1 MVAQNWEN
9 QVLVNKA
16 LFSPSKL
23 LLLPPY
29 FSINISHLTTH
40 SSLMGDIHIS
50 DDWKSEQE
58 EWLEALEEVIES
70 QGSTRSEA
78 LFQAL
83 RHLLAR
89 KGVANSGPAL
99 NTPYLNSIATDDQPA
114 YPGDPALEQRIENII
129 RWNAQA
135 MVLQAQD
142 KDLALGGHIAT
153 YAACATMWE
162 VLFNHFLR
170 KRSADYGG
178 DLLMIQGHA
187 SPGIYARAVWEGR
200 LPLQAI
206 ADFRQETLGGVSSYP
221 HPRRMPAFWQAP
233 TVSMGLGPMTAI
245 YQARFVKYLENRG
258 LKPQQGG
265 KVWHFIG
272 DGEIDEPEIYG
283 TIGLASRENLDNLIF
298 VVHCNLQRL
307 DGPVRGNGK
316 IVQEVERHFLGA
328 SWEVIKVVWSSD
340 WDELFAK
347 DEADGVLLARL
358 EGLVDGNFQELAS
371 ANDGALTRKMLIGSD
386 ALSDRITALLA
397 DYSDDQLKKLR
408 RGGHDAVKVFAAYQ
422 RAVAANKPVAIIVKT
437 VKGYGMGKAAEGKNK
452 AHQTK
457 DLSDDSRVETK
468 NRYGIPLSDD
478 EAREAKFWFPG
489 PDAPETKYLH
499 ERRKALGGYLPE
511 RSDVY
516 EKFDLPEIS
525 IFEKQFGGSAANAGK
540 TISTTGAMIDIL
552 GQLIKNQAIGKYIVP
567 MVPDEAQTFGMEPLF
582 NSAQIWNQKGQLY
595 TPLEIGISV
604 IKYKESKT
612 GQVLQE
618 GINEDGATASFT
630 AAGTAYALHGLP
642 MVPFYIYYSM
652 FGFQRVGDMV
662 WAAAD
667 MMAKGFLLGAT
678 AGRTT
683 LNGEG
688 LQHQDGHSLLLAQTM
703 PSVISYDPAFA
714 YELAVIV
721 HDGLRRMYVEN
732 EAKLYYITLYNENLN
747 MPEAPKGVEAG
758 IKRGL
763 YRFQKSKT
771 KGGAKAHLFGSG
783 VIMKQVL
790 EAAEI
795 LEKEG
800 VSTDVWSATS
810 WTELYRDAVS
820 CERWNM
826 LHPGEPEKVPY
837 IQQAL
842 KGEEGVFVSANDWIK
857 LTAGQ
862 LAPWMPAAFTALGTD
877 GFGLS
882 ESRENLRDYFEISPK
897 YIAFAAVR
905 LLHKQDKISD
915 KAVKAFMEKYGVAS
929 EKVDPMS
936 V

>member
-1 MVAQNWEN
+1 
-9 QVLVNKA
+9 
-16 LFSPSKL
+16 
-23 LLLPPY
+23 
-29 FSINISHLTTH
+29 
-40 SSLMGDIHIS
+40 MGDIQL

-58 EWLEALEEVIES
+58 EWLEAIEEVLES
-70 QGSTRSEA
+70 QGKGRTEE
-78 LFQAL
+78 LFQRL
-83 RHLLAR
+83 RYLIAR
-89 KGVANSGPAL
+89 KGVGNGGPAL
-99 NTPYLNSIATDDQPA
+99 NTPYLNTIAPEDQPA
-114 YPGDPALEQRIENII
+114 YPGDLALEQRIENII

-153 YAACATMWE
+153 YAASATMTE
-162 VLFNHFLR
+162 VLFHHFLR

-178 DLLMIQGHA
+178 DLFMFQGHA

-200 LPLQAI
+200 LSQQAI
-206 ADFRQETLGGVSSYP
+206 ADFRQETLGGVPSYP
-221 HPRRMPAFWQAP
+221 HPRRMPKFWQAP
-233 TVSMGLGPMTAI
+233 TVSMGLGPMTAL
-245 YQARFVKYLENRG
+245 YQARFYKYLENRG
-258 LKPQQGG
+258 LKPANGG

-283 TIGLASRENLDNLIF
+283 TIGLASRENLDNVVF

-316 IVQEVERHFLGA
+316 IIQEVERHFFGA
-328 SWEVIKVVWSSD
+328 GWEVIKVIWSSD
-340 WDELFAK
+340 WDELWAK
-347 DEADGVLLARL
+347 DEEGVLLTRL
-358 EGLVDGNFQELAS
+358 ERLVDGQFQEMAS
-371 ANDGALTRKMLIGSD
+371 ANDGAVTRKLLIGSD
-386 ALSDRITALLA
+386 ELSEQITALL
-397 DYSDDQLKKLR
+397 SDISDEQLAKMR
-408 RGGHDAVKVFAAYQ
+408 RGGHDTEKIFAAYT
-422 RAVAANKPVAIIVKT
+422 RAVKSSKPVAVIVKT

-468 NRYGIPLSDD
+468 NRYGIPISDE
-478 EAREAKFWFPG
+478 EAKAAKFWFPA
-489 PDAPETKYLH
+489 PDAPETKYLL
-499 ERRKALGGYLPE
+499 ERRKALGGFLPE

-516 EKFDLPEIS
+516 EKFNLPGIE
-525 IFEKQFGGSAANAGK
+525 IFEKQLKGSEAGK
-540 TISTTGAMIDIL
+540 TVSTTGAMVDIMT
-552 GQLIKNQAIGKYIVP
+552 QLVRNQEIGKYIVP
-567 MVPDEAQTFGMEPLF
+567 IVPDEAQTFGMEPMF
-582 NSAQIWNQKGQLY
+582 NSVQIWNQKGQLY

-667 MMAKGFLLGAT
+667 MMAKGFLLGGT

-688 LQHQDGHSLLLAQTM
+688 LQHEDGHSIIIAQTI
-703 PSVISYDPAFA
+703 PSVITYDPAFA

-721 HDGLRRMYVEN
+721 HEGLRRMYVEN
-732 EAKLYYITLYNENLN
+732 EHKIFYITLYNENLL
-747 MPEAPKGVEAG
+747 MPEMPKSVEEG

-763 YRFQKSKT
+763 YRYKKSAQKPAKD
-771 KGGAKAHLFGSG
+771 GAKAHLFGSG
-783 VIMKQVL
+783 VIMEQVL
-790 EAAEI
+790 KAAEI

-820 CERWNM
+820 CDRWNL
-826 LHPGEPEKVPY
+826 LHPGKEEKVPY
-837 IQQAL
+837 VQQVL

-862 LAPWMPAAFTALGTD
+862 LAPWMPKDFIALGTD

-882 ESRENLRDYFEISPK
+882 DSRENLRDYFEISPK

-905 LLHKQDKISD
+905 LLQKQGKVTE
-915 KAVKAFMEKYGVAS
+915 KAVLEFMKKHGVES
-929 EKVDPMS
+929 EKVEPMS

>member
-1 MVAQNWEN
+1 
-9 QVLVNKA
+9 
-16 LFSPSKL
+16 
-23 LLLPPY
+23 
-29 FSINISHLTTH
+29 
-40 SSLMGDIHIS
+40 MGDIHLV
-50 DDWKSEQE
+50 DDWKQEQQ

-70 QGSTRSEA
+70 QGKARSEE

-83 RHLLAR
+83 RRMLAR
-89 KGVANSGPAL
+89 YGAATGGSAL
-99 NTPYLNSIATDDQPA
+99 NTPYMNTIAPEDEPA
-114 YPGDPALEQRIENII
+114 YPGNLELEQRIENII

-142 KDLALGGHIAT
+142 KNLALGGHIAT
-153 YAACATMWE
+153 YAACATMLE

-170 KRSADYGG
+170 KRSSDYGG
-178 DLLMIQGHA
+178 DLLMFQGHA
-187 SPGIYARAVWEGR
+187 SPGIYARAVFEGR
-200 LPLQAI
+200 LPEQAI

-221 HPRRMPAFWQAP
+221 HPRRMPHFWQAP
-233 TVSMGLGPMTAI
+233 TVSMGLGPMTAV
-245 YQARFVKYLENRG
+245 YQARFAKYLENRG
-258 LKPQQGG
+258 LKPENGG

-283 TIGLASRENLDNLIF
+283 TIGMATRENLDNLVF

-316 IVQEVERHFLGA
+316 IVQEVERHFFGA
-328 SWEVIKVVWSSD
+328 GWEVIKVVWAGE
-340 WDELFAK
+340 WDELLAK
-347 DEADGVLLARL
+347 DEEGLLLARF
-358 EGLVDGNFQELAS
+358 EALVDGDFQEISNL
-371 ANDGALTRKMLIGSD
+371 DGAGIRKKLAGDD
-386 ALSDRITALLA
+386 ARLAALLEP
-397 DYSDDQLKKLR
+397 YSDEDLKKMR
-408 RGGHDAVKVFAAYQ
+408 RGGHDAKKVYAAYE
-422 RAVAANKPVAIIVKT
+422 RAVRAGKPVAIIVKT

-457 DLSDDSRVETK
+457 DLSEDFRVEIK
-468 NRYGIPLSDD
+468 NRYNIPLSDE
-478 EAREAKFWFPG
+478 EARAAKFWWPTH
-489 PDAPETKYLH
+489 DSPEKKYLL
-499 ERRKALGGYLPE
+499 ERREKLGGFLPE
-511 RSDVY
+511 RSDQY
-516 EKFDLPEIS
+516 TAFKTPDISLFD
-525 IFEKQFGGSAANAGK
+525 KQFKGSEAGK
-540 TISTTGAMIDIL
+540 TVSTTGAMMDIL
-552 GQLIKNQAIGKYIVP
+552 GQLIKHPEVGKYIVP
-567 MVPDEAQTFGMEPLF
+567 IVPDEAQTFGMEPLF

-630 AAGTAYALHGLP
+630 AAGTAYALHGVP
-642 MVPFYIYYSM
+642 TVPFYIYYSM
-652 FGFQRVGDMV
+652 FGFQRVGDMI

-667 MMAKGFLLGAT
+667 MMCKGFLLGAT

-688 LQHQDGHSLLLAQTM
+688 LQHQDGHSLMIAQTV
-703 PSVISYDPAFA
+703 PAVISYDPAFA

-721 HDGLRRMYVEN
+721 HDGLRRMYDNN
-732 EAKLYYITLYNENLN
+732 ESKIYYLTLYNENLL
-747 MPEAPKGVEAG
+747 MPEMPAGDISEG

-763 YRFQKSKT
+763 YRFKKSTT

-790 EAAEI
+790 DAAEM

-810 WTELYRDAVS
+810 WTELYRDAVA
-820 CERWNM
+820 CDRWNM
-826 LHPGEPEKVPY
+826 LHPGETERVPFV
-837 IQQAL
+837 QQQL

-857 LTAGQ
+857 VTAGQ
-862 LAPWMPAAFTALGTD
+862 LAPWMPDAFTALGTD

-897 YIAFAAVR
+897 YIALAAVR
-905 LLHKQDKISD
+905 LLHKQGKISD
-915 KAVKAFMEKYGVAS
+915 KAVKEFMKKYQIVHDKA
-929 EKVDPMS
+929 DPMS

>member
-1 MVAQNWEN
+1 
-9 QVLVNKA
+9 
-16 LFSPSKL
+16 
-23 LLLPPY
+23 
-29 FSINISHLTTH
+29 
-40 SSLMGDIHIS
+40 MGDIQL
-50 DDWKSEQE
+50 DDWKLEQE
-58 EWLEALEEVIES
+58 EWLEAIEEVLEN
-70 QGSTRSEA
+70 QGKGRTEE
-78 LFQAL
+78 LFQRL
-83 RHLLAR
+83 RHLIAR
-89 KGVANSGPAL
+89 RGVANGGPAL
-99 NTPYLNSIATDDQPA
+99 NTPYLNTIAPDDQPA
-114 YPGDPALEQRIENII
+114 YPGDLALEQRIENVI

-153 YAACATMWE
+153 YAASATMTE
-162 VLFNHFLR
+162 VLFHHFLR

-178 DLLMIQGHA
+178 DLFMFQGHA

-206 ADFRQETLGGVSSYP
+206 ADFRQETIGGVSSYP
-221 HPRRMPAFWQAP
+221 HPRRMPQFWQAP
-233 TVSMGLGPMTAI
+233 TVSMGLGPMTAL
-245 YQARFVKYLENRG
+245 YQARFYKYLENRG
-258 LKPQQGG
+258 LKPQNGG

-272 DGEIDEPEIYG
+272 DGEIDEPEVYG
-283 TIGLASRENLDNLIF
+283 TIGLASREHLDNVIF

-316 IVQEVERHFLGA
+316 VIQEVERHFFGA
-328 SWEVIKVVWSSD
+328 GWEVIKVIWSSD
-340 WDELFAK
+340 WDELLAK
-347 DEADGVLLARL
+347 DEEGILLTRF
-358 EGLVDGNFQELAS
+358 ERLVDGQFQEMAS

-386 ALSDRITALLA
+386 ELSEQISALLSDISDEQLA
-397 DYSDDQLKKLR
+397 KMR
-408 RGGHDAVKVFAAYQ
+408 RGGHDAEKIYAAYD
-422 RAVAANKPVAIIVKT
+422 RAVKSNKPVAIIVKT

-468 NRYGIPLSDD
+468 NRYGIPLSDE
-478 EAREAKFWFPG
+478 EAKAAKFWY
-489 PDAPETKYLH
+489 PDANAPETKYLL
-499 ERRKALGGYLPE
+499 ERRKALGGFLPE
-511 RSDVY
+511 RSETF
-516 EKFDLPEIS
+516 EKFNLPS
-525 IFEKQFGGSAANAGK
+525 LDFFDKQLKGSDSGK
-540 TISTTGAMIDIL
+540 TFSTTGAMVDIML
-552 GQLIKNQAIGKYIVP
+552 QLARNQEVGKYIVP
-567 MVPDEAQTFGMEPLF
+567 IVPDEAQTFGMESLF
-582 NSAQIWNQKGQLY
+582 NSLQIWNQKGQLY

-630 AAGTAYALHGLP
+630 AAGTAYSLHGLP

-688 LQHQDGHSLLLAQTM
+688 LQHEDGHSVLIAQTV
-703 PSVISYDPAFA
+703 PSVIPYDPAFA
-714 YELAVIV
+714 YELAVII
-721 HDGLRRMYVEN
+721 HDGLRRMFVEN
-732 EAKLYYITLYNENLN
+732 EHKIYYITLYNENLL
-747 MPEAPKGVEAG
+747 MPPMPKGVEEG

-763 YRFQKSKT
+763 YRYKKSDK
-771 KGGAKAHLFGSG
+771 KPAKDGAKAHLLGSG
-783 VIMKQVL
+783 VIMEQVL
-790 EAAEI
+790 KAAEI
-795 LEKEG
+795 LESEG

-820 CERWNM
+820 CDRWNM
-826 LHPGEPEKVPY
+826 LHPGKEEKVPY

-842 KGEEGVFVSANDWIK
+842 KGEHGVFVSANDWIK

-862 LAPWMPAAFTALGTD
+862 LAPWMPQDFTALGTD

-882 ESRENLRDYFEISPK
+882 DSRENLRDYFEISPK

-905 LLHKQDKISD
+905 LLQKQGKVTE
-915 KAVKAFMEKYGVAS
+915 KAVLEFMKKYGVES
-929 EKVDPMS
+929 EKVEPMS

>member
-1 MVAQNWEN
+1 
-9 QVLVNKA
+9 
-16 LFSPSKL
+16 
-23 LLLPPY
+23 
-29 FSINISHLTTH
+29 
-40 SSLMGDIHIS
+40 MGDIQL
-50 DDWKSEQE
+50 DDWKLEQQ
-58 EWLEALEEVIES
+58 EWLEALEEVLES
-70 QGSTRSEA
+70 QGNGRSEE

-89 KGVANSGPAL
+89 KGVANGGPAL
-99 NTPYLNSIATDDQPA
+99 NTPYLNTIAPEDQPA
-114 YPGDPALEQRIENII
+114 YPGDLALEQRIEQII

-142 KDLALGGHIAT
+142 KDMALGGHIAT
-153 YAACATMWE
+153 YAASATMTE
-162 VLFNHFLR
+162 VLFHHFLR

-178 DLLMIQGHA
+178 DLLMLQGHS

-200 LPLQAI
+200 LSEQAV

-221 HPRRMPAFWQAP
+221 HPRRMPKFWQAP
-233 TVSMGLGPMTAI
+233 TVSMGLGPMTAL
-245 YQARFVKYLENRG
+245 YQARFMKYLENRG
-258 LKPQQGG
+258 LKPLNGG

-283 TIGLASRENLDNLIF
+283 TIGLASRENLDNVVF

-316 IVQEVERHFLGA
+316 IIQEVERHFFGA
-328 SWEVIKVVWSSD
+328 GWEVIKVIWSGD
-340 WDELFAK
+340 WDALLAA
-347 DEADGVLLARL
+347 DEDGVLLARL
-358 EGLVDGNFQELAS
+358 EGLVDGNFQEMAS
-371 ANDGALTRKMLIGSD
+371 ANDGALTRKMLVGND
-386 ALSDRITALLA
+386 ALSERITALLA
-397 DYSDDQLKKLR
+397 GISDEQLAKMR
-408 RGGHDAVKVFAAYQ
+408 RGGHDAEKVYAAYD
-422 RAVAANKPVAIIVKT
+422 RAVKSGKPVAVIIKT

-468 NRYGIPLSDD
+468 NRYGIPISDE
-478 EAREAKFWFPG
+478 EAKAAKFWYPG

-499 ERRKALGGYLPE
+499 ERRKSLGGYLPE

-516 EKFDLPEIS
+516 EKFNLPDIS
-525 IFEKQFGGSAANAGK
+525 LFDKQFKGSAASAGK
-540 TISTTGAMIDIL
+540 EFSTTAAMVDIMT
-552 GQLIKNQAIGKYIVP
+552 QLARNEAVGKYIVP
-567 MVPDEAQTFGMEPLF
+567 IVPDEAQTFGMEPMF
-582 NSAQIWNQKGQLY
+582 NSVQIWNQKGQLY
-595 TPLEIGISV
+595 TPLEIGMSV

-667 MMAKGFLLGAT
+667 MMTKGFLLGGT

-688 LQHQDGHSLLLAQTM
+688 LQHQDGHSILIAQTI
-703 PSVISYDPAFA
+703 PAVITYDPAFA

-732 EAKLYYITLYNENLN
+732 GSNLYYLTLYNENYL
-747 MPEAPKGVEAG
+747 MPEMPKGVEEG

-763 YRFQKSKT
+763 YRFKKSEL
-771 KGGAKAHLFGSG
+771 KGKGAKAHLFGSG
-783 VIMKQVL
+783 SIMQQVL
-790 EAAEI
+790 KAAEI
-795 LEKEG
+795 LEAEG
-800 VSTDVWSATS
+800 VSTDIWSATS
-810 WTELYRDAVS
+810 WTELYRDAVAS
-820 CERWNM
+820 DRWNL
-826 LHPGEPEKVPY
+826 LHPGEKEKVPY

-842 KGEEGVFVSANDWIK
+842 KGEDGVFVSANDWIK

-862 LAPWMPAAFTALGTD
+862 LSPWMPKDFIALGTD

-905 LLHKQDKISD
+905 LLQKQGKVSD
-915 KAVKAFMEKYGVAS
+915 QAVKDFMKKYGVVS
-929 EKVDPMS
+929 DKMDPMT

>member
-1 MVAQNWEN
+1 
-9 QVLVNKA
+9 
-16 LFSPSKL
+16 
-23 LLLPPY
+23 
-29 FSINISHLTTH
+29 
-40 SSLMGDIHIS
+40 MGDIQL

-58 EWLEALEEVIES
+58 EWLEAIEEVLES
-70 QGSTRSEA
+70 QGKGRTEE
-78 LFQAL
+78 LFQRL
-83 RHLLAR
+83 RYLIAR
-89 KGVANSGPAL
+89 KGVGNGGPAL
-99 NTPYLNSIATDDQPA
+99 NTPYLNTIAPEDQPA
-114 YPGDPALEQRIENII
+114 YPGDLALEQRIENIL

-153 YAACATMWE
+153 YAASATMTE
-162 VLFNHFLR
+162 VLLHHFLR

-178 DLLMIQGHA
+178 DLFMFQGHA
-187 SPGIYARAVWEGR
+187 SPGLYARAVWEGR
-200 LPLQAI
+200 MTMQQI
-206 ADFRQETLGGVSSYP
+206 ADFRQETIGGVSSYP
-221 HPRRMPAFWQAP
+221 HPRRMPKFWQAP
-233 TVSMGLGPMTAI
+233 TVSMGLGPMTAL
-245 YQARFVKYLENRG
+245 YQARFYKYLESRG
-258 LKPQQGG
+258 LKPQNGG

-283 TIGLASRENLDNLIF
+283 TIGLASRENLDNVVF
-298 VVHCNLQRL
+298 VVNCNLQRL

-316 IVQEVERHFLGA
+316 IIQEVERHFFGA
-328 SWEVIKVVWSSD
+328 GWEVIKVIWSGD
-340 WDELFAK
+340 WDEILAK
-347 DEADGVLLARL
+347 DEEGVLLSRF
-358 EGLVDGNFQELAS
+358 ESLVDGQFQEMAS
-371 ANDGALTRKMLIGSD
+371 ANDGALTRKMFIGND
-386 ALSDRITALLA
+386 GLSDQIAALLA
-397 DYSDDQLKKLR
+397 DISDEQLAKMR
-408 RGGHDAVKVFAAYQ
+408 RGGHDAEKIFAAYD
-422 RAVAANKPVAIIVKT
+422 RAVKSDKPVAIIAHT

-452 AHQTK
+452 AHQVK

-468 NRYGIPLSDD
+468 NRYGIPISDD
-478 EAREAKFWFPG
+478 EARAAKFWFPG
-489 PDAPETKYLH
+489 PDAPETKYLL
-499 ERRKALGGYLPE
+499 ERRKALGGFLPE

-516 EKFDLPEIS
+516 EKFNLPGLD
-525 IFEKQFGGSAANAGK
+525 IFEKQLKGSEAGK
-540 TISTTGAMIDIL
+540 TVSTTGAMVDMMT
-552 GQLIKNQAIGKYIVP
+552 QLVRNQEVGKYIVP
-567 MVPDEAQTFGMEPLF
+567 IVPDEAQTFGMEPMF
-582 NSAQIWNQKGQLY
+582 NSVQIWNQKGQLY

-652 FGFQRVGDMV
+652 FGFQRVGDLV

-667 MMAKGFLLGAT
+667 MMTKGFLLGGT

-688 LQHQDGHSLLLAQTM
+688 LQHQDGHSILIAQTI
-703 PSVISYDPAFA
+703 PAVIPYDPAFA

-732 EAKLYYITLYNENLN
+732 GHNIYYITLYNENLL
-747 MPEAPKGVEAG
+747 MPEMPKGVEEG

-763 YRFQKSKT
+763 YRYQKSAQKPA
-771 KGGAKAHLFGSG
+771 KDGAKAHLFGSG
-783 VIMKQVL
+783 VIIRQVL

-820 CERWNM
+820 CDRWNL
-826 LHPGEPEKVPY
+826 LHPGEKEKVPY
-837 IQQAL
+837 IQQTL
-842 KGEEGVFVSANDWIK
+842 KDEEGVFVSANDWIK

-862 LAPWMPAAFTALGTD
+862 LAPWMPKDFIALGTD

-897 YIAFAAVR
+897 YIAFSAVR
-905 LLHKQDKISD
+905 LLQKQGKVTE
-915 KAVKAFMEKYGVAS
+915 KAVLEFMKKYGVES
-929 EKVDPMS
+929 EKLEPMS

>member
-1 MVAQNWEN
+1 
-9 QVLVNKA
+9 
-16 LFSPSKL
+16 
-23 LLLPPY
+23 
-29 FSINISHLTTH
+29 
-40 SSLMGDIHIS
+40 MGDIHII
-50 DDWKSEQE
+50 DDWKNEQA
-58 EWLEALEEVIES
+58 EWLEALEEVLES
-70 QGSTRSEA
+70 QGKGRSEE

-99 NTPYLNSIATDDQPA
+99 NTPYLNSIAPDDQPA
-114 YPGDPALEQRIENII
+114 YPGDLALEQRIEEII

-221 HPRRMPAFWQAP
+221 HPRRMPKFWQAP
-233 TVSMGLGPMTAI
+233 TVSMGLGPMTAV
-245 YQARFVKYLENRG
+245 YQARFVKYLETRG
-258 LKPQQGG
+258 LKPQNGG
-265 KVWHFIG
+265 RVWHFIG

-283 TIGLASRENLDNLIF
+283 TIGLASREELNNLVF

-328 SWEVIKVVWSSD
+328 SWEVIKVVWGSE
-340 WDELFAK
+340 WDALFEK
-347 DEADGVLLARL
+347 DEEGVLLARL
-358 EGLVDGNFQELAS
+358 EGMVDGHFQEIAS
-371 ANDGALTRKMLIGSD
+371 TNDGALTRKMLIGND
-386 ALSDRITALLA
+386 ALSASITALLA
-397 DYSDDQLKKLR
+397 DYTDDQLKKMR
-408 RGGHDAVKVFAAYQ
+408 RGGHDALKVYAAYE
-422 RAVAANKPVAIIVKT
+422 RALRSNKPVAIIVKT

-457 DLSDDSRVETK
+457 DLSVDSRVETK
-468 NRYGIPLSDD
+468 NRYNIPLSDD
-478 EAREAKFWFPG
+478 EAKAAQFWFPG
-489 PDAPETKYLH
+489 PDAPETQYLLA
-499 ERRKALGGYLPE
+499 RRAALGGFLPE
-511 RSDVY
+511 RSEVY
-516 EKFDLPEIS
+516 EKFELPDLT
-525 IFEKQFGGSAANAGK
+525 IFQDQLTGSKNSGK
-540 TISTTGAMIDIL
+540 AFSVTSAMIGIM
-552 GQLIKNQAIGKYIVP
+552 GQLIKDKAVGKYIVP
-567 MVPDEAQTFGMEPLF
+567 IVPDEAQTFGMEPLF
-582 NSAQIWNQKGQLY
+582 NTAQIWNQKGQLY
-595 TPLEIGISV
+595 TPLDIGNPL
-604 IKYKESKT
+604 IKYKESRT

-630 AAGTAYALHGLP
+630 AAGTAYALHGIP
-642 MVPFYIYYSM
+642 TVPFYIYYSM

-667 MMAKGFLLGAT
+667 MMCKGFLLGAT

-703 PSVISYDPAFA
+703 PSVVSYDPAFA

-732 EAKLYYITLYNENLN
+732 ESKLYYITLYNENIL
-747 MPEAPKGVEAG
+747 MPEMPEGISEG
-758 IKRGL
+758 IKRGI
-763 YRFQKSKT
+763 YRFSKSANKRP
-771 KGGAKAHLFGSG
+771 AKAHLIGSG

-790 EAAEI
+790 DAAEL
-795 LEKEG
+795 LENEG
-800 VSTDVWSATS
+800 ISTDVWSATS
-810 WTELYRDAVS
+810 WTELYRDAIA
-820 CERWNM
+820 CDRWNM
-826 LHPGEPEKVPY
+826 LHPGEKEKVPY

-862 LAPWMPAAFTALGTD
+862 LSPWMPQEFVALGTD

-905 LLHKQDKISD
+905 LLQKQGKIAD
-915 KAVKAFMEKYGVAS
+915 KAVKEFMKKYAVVS
-929 EKVDPMS
+929 DKLDPMS

>member
-1 MVAQNWEN
+1 
-9 QVLVNKA
+9 
-16 LFSPSKL
+16 
-23 LLLPPY
+23 
-29 FSINISHLTTH
+29 
-40 SSLMGDIHIS
+40 MGDIQL

-58 EWLEALEEVIES
+58 EWLEAIEEVLES
-70 QGSTRSEA
+70 QGKGRTEE
-78 LFQAL
+78 LFQRL
-83 RHLLAR
+83 RYLIAR
-89 KGVANSGPAL
+89 KGVGNGGPAL
-99 NTPYLNSIATDDQPA
+99 NTPYLNTIAPEDQPS
-114 YPGDPALEQRIENII
+114 YPGDLALEQRIENII

-153 YAACATMWE
+153 YAASATMTE
-162 VLFNHFLR
+162 VLFHHFLR

-178 DLLMIQGHA
+178 DLFMFQGHA

-200 LPLQAI
+200 LPELAI
-206 ADFRQETLGGVSSYP
+206 SDFRQETLGGVSSYP
-221 HPRRMPAFWQAP
+221 HPRRMPKFWQAP
-233 TVSMGLGPMTAI
+233 TVSMGLGPMTAL
-245 YQARFVKYLENRG
+245 YQARFYKYLENRG
-258 LKPQQGG
+258 LKPENGG

-283 TIGLASRENLDNLIF
+283 TIGLASRENLDNVVF

-316 IVQEVERHFLGA
+316 IIQEVERHFFGA
-328 SWEVIKVVWSSD
+328 GWEVIKVIWSSD
-340 WDELFAK
+340 WDEILAK
-347 DEADGVLLARL
+347 DEEGVLLARL
-358 EGLVDGNFQELAS
+358 EGLVDGNFQEMAS
-371 ANDGALTRKMLIGSD
+371 ANDGALIRKMLIGND
-386 ALSDRITALLA
+386 NLSEQITALL
-397 DYSDDQLKKLR
+397 SDVPDEQLAKMR
-408 RGGHDAVKVFAAYQ
+408 RGGHDAEKIYAAYD
-422 RAVAANKPVAIIVKT
+422 RAVKSNKPVAVIVKT

-468 NRYGIPLSDD
+468 NRYGIPLSDE
-478 EAREAKFWFPG
+478 EAKAAKFWYPG
-489 PDAPETKYLH
+489 PDAPETKYLL
-499 ERRKALGGYLPE
+499 ERRKALGGFLPE
-511 RSDVY
+511 RSDIF
-516 EKFDLPEIS
+516 EKFNLPGLE
-525 IFEKQFGGSAANAGK
+525 IFEKQLKGSEAGK
-540 TISTTGAMIDIL
+540 TVSTTGAMVDIMT
-552 GQLIKNQAIGKYIVP
+552 QLVRNQEIGKYIVP
-567 MVPDEAQTFGMEPLF
+567 IVPDEAQTFGMEPMF
-582 NSAQIWNQKGQLY
+582 NSVQIWNQKGQLY

-667 MMAKGFLLGAT
+667 MMAKGFLLGGT

-688 LQHQDGHSLLLAQTM
+688 LQHEDGHSIIIAQTV
-703 PSVISYDPAFA
+703 PSVIPYDPAFA

-732 EAKLYYITLYNENLN
+732 EHKIYYITLYNENLL
-747 MPEAPKGVEAG
+747 MPEMPKGVEEG

-763 YRFQKSKT
+763 YRYKKSEK
-771 KGGAKAHLFGSG
+771 KPAKDGAKAHLFGSG
-783 VIMKQVL
+783 VIMEQVL
-790 EAAEI
+790 KAAEI
-795 LEKEG
+795 LEQEG

-820 CERWNM
+820 CDRWNL
-826 LHPGEPEKVPY
+826 LHPGEKEKMPY
-837 IQQAL
+837 VQQAL

-857 LTAGQ
+857 ITAGQ
-862 LAPWMPAAFTALGTD
+862 LAPWMPQDFIALGTD

-882 ESRENLRDYFEISPK
+882 DSRENLRDYFEISPK

-905 LLHKQDKISD
+905 LLQKQGKVTE
-915 KAVKAFMEKYGVAS
+915 KAVLEFMKKYGVAS
-929 EKVDPMS
+929 EKSEPMS

>member
-1 MVAQNWEN
+1 
-9 QVLVNKA
+9 
-16 LFSPSKL
+16 
-23 LLLPPY
+23 
-29 FSINISHLTTH
+29 
-40 SSLMGDIHIS
+40 MGDIQL
-50 DDWKSEQE
+50 DDWKIEQQ
-58 EWLEALEEVIES
+58 EWLEALEEVLES
-70 QGSTRSEA
+70 QGKGRSEE
-78 LFQAL
+78 LFRAL

-89 KGVANSGPAL
+89 KGVANGGPAL
-99 NTPYLNSIATDDQPA
+99 NTPYLNTIAPEDQPA
-114 YPGDPALEQRIENII
+114 YPGDLEMEQRIENIL

-135 MVLQAQD
+135 MVLHAQD

-153 YAACATMWE
+153 YAASATMTE
-162 VLFNHFLR
+162 VLLHHFLR

-178 DLLMIQGHA
+178 DLFMFQGHA

-200 LPLQAI
+200 LSEQQI
-206 ADFRQETLGGVSSYP
+206 GDFRQETLGGVSSYP
-221 HPRRMPAFWQAP
+221 HPRRMPKFWQAP
-233 TVSMGLGPMTAI
+233 TVSMGLGPMTAL
-245 YQARFVKYLENRG
+245 YQARFYKYLENRG
-258 LKPQQGG
+258 LKPENGG

-283 TIGLASRENLDNLIF
+283 TIGLASRENLDNVVF
-298 VVHCNLQRL
+298 VIHCNLQRL

-316 IVQEVERHFLGA
+316 IIQEVERHFFGA
-328 SWEVIKVVWSSD
+328 GWEVIKVIWSSD
-340 WDELFAK
+340 WDALLAK
-347 DEADGVLLARL
+347 DEEGVLLTRF
-358 EGLVDGNFQELAS
+358 ENLVDGQFQEMAS
-371 ANDGALTRKMLIGSD
+371 ANDGALTRKILIGSD
-386 ALSDRITALLA
+386 DLSERITALL
-397 DYSDDQLKKLR
+397 SDLSDEQLAKMR
-408 RGGHDAVKVFAAYQ
+408 RGGHDAEKVFAAYD
-422 RAVAANKPVAIIVKT
+422 RAVKAGKPVAIIVKT

-468 NRYGIPLSDD
+468 NRYGIPITD
-478 EAREAKFWFPG
+478 EEAKNAKFWYPG
-489 PDAPETKYLH
+489 PDAPETKYLL
-499 ERRKALGGYLPE
+499 ERRKALGGFLPE

-516 EKFDLPEIS
+516 EKFNLPDIS
-525 IFEKQFGGSAANAGK
+525 LFDKQMKGSAASAGK
-540 TISTTGAMIDIL
+540 EFSTTAAMVDVMT
-552 GQLIKNQAIGKYIVP
+552 QLARNAEVGKFIVP
-567 MVPDEAQTFGMEPLF
+567 IVPDEAQTFGMEPMF
-582 NSAQIWNQKGQLY
+582 NSVQIWNQKGQLY

-667 MMAKGFLLGAT
+667 MMAKGFLLGGT

-688 LQHQDGHSLLLAQTM
+688 LQHQDGHSILIAQTV
-703 PSVISYDPAFA
+703 PAVIPYDPAFA
-714 YELAVIV
+714 YELGVIV

-732 EAKLYYITLYNENLN
+732 EHHIYYITVYNENYQ
-747 MPEAPKGVEAG
+747 MPEMPKGVEDG

-763 YRFQKSKT
+763 YRFKKSESKV
-771 KGGAKAHLFGSG
+771 KGAKAHLFGSG
-783 VIMKQVL
+783 AIMQQVL
-790 EAAEI
+790 KAAEI
-795 LEKEG
+795 LESEG
-800 VSTDVWSATS
+800 VSTDIWSATS
-810 WTELYRDAVS
+810 WSLLYRDATA
-820 CERWNM
+820 CDRWNL
-826 LHPGEPEKVPY
+826 LHPGEKEKVPY
-837 IQQAL
+837 VQQLL
-842 KGEEGVFVSANDWIK
+842 KDEEGVFVSANDWIK

-862 LAPWMPAAFTALGTD
+862 LAPWMPKDFIALGTD

-905 LLHKQDKISD
+905 LLHKQGKVND
-915 KAVKAFMEKYGVAS
+915 KAVKDFMAKYGVDGG
-929 EKVDPMS
+929 KMDPMS

>member
-1 MVAQNWEN
+1 
-9 QVLVNKA
+9 
-16 LFSPSKL
+16 
-23 LLLPPY
+23 
-29 FSINISHLTTH
+29 
-40 SSLMGDIHIS
+40 MGDIQL
-50 DDWKSEQE
+50 DDWKIEQQ
-58 EWLEALEEVIES
+58 EWLEALEEVLES
-70 QGSTRSEA
+70 QGKGRSEE
-78 LFQAL
+78 LFRAL

-89 KGVANSGPAL
+89 KGVANGGPAL
-99 NTPYLNSIATDDQPA
+99 NTPYLNTIAPEDQPA
-114 YPGDPALEQRIENII
+114 YPGDLEMEQRIENIL

-135 MVLQAQD
+135 MVLHAQD

-153 YAACATMWE
+153 YAASATMTE
-162 VLFNHFLR
+162 VLLHHFLR

-178 DLLMIQGHA
+178 DLFMFQGHA

-200 LPLQAI
+200 LSEQQI
-206 ADFRQETLGGVSSYP
+206 GDFRQETLGGVSSYP
-221 HPRRMPAFWQAP
+221 HPRRMPKFWQAP
-233 TVSMGLGPMTAI
+233 TVSMGLGPMTAL
-245 YQARFVKYLENRG
+245 YQARFYKYLENRG
-258 LKPQQGG
+258 LKPENGG

-283 TIGLASRENLDNLIF
+283 TIGLASRENLDNVVF
-298 VVHCNLQRL
+298 VIHCNLQRL

-316 IVQEVERHFLGA
+316 IIQEVERHFFGA
-328 SWEVIKVVWSSD
+328 GWEVIKVIWSSD
-340 WDELFAK
+340 WDALLAK
-347 DEADGVLLARL
+347 DEEGVLLARF
-358 EGLVDGNFQELAS
+358 ENLVDGQFQEMAS
-371 ANDGALTRKMLIGSD
+371 ANDGALTRKILIGSD
-386 ALSDRITALLA
+386 DLSERITALL
-397 DYSDDQLKKLR
+397 SDLSDEQLAKMR
-408 RGGHDAVKVFAAYQ
+408 RGGHDAEKVFAAYD
-422 RAVAANKPVAIIVKT
+422 RAVKAGKPVAIIVKT

-468 NRYGIPLSDD
+468 NRYGIPITD
-478 EAREAKFWFPG
+478 EEAKNAKFWYPG
-489 PDAPETKYLH
+489 PDAPETKYLL
-499 ERRKALGGYLPE
+499 ERRKALGGFLPE

-516 EKFDLPEIS
+516 EKFNLPDIS
-525 IFEKQFGGSAANAGK
+525 LFDKQMKGSAASAGK
-540 TISTTGAMIDIL
+540 EFSTTAAMVDVMT
-552 GQLIKNQAIGKYIVP
+552 QLARNAEVGKFIVP
-567 MVPDEAQTFGMEPLF
+567 IVPDEAQTFGMEPMF
-582 NSAQIWNQKGQLY
+582 NSVQIWNQKGQLY

-667 MMAKGFLLGAT
+667 MMAKGFLLGGT

-688 LQHQDGHSLLLAQTM
+688 LQHQDGHSILIAQTV
-703 PSVISYDPAFA
+703 PAVIPYDPAFA
-714 YELAVIV
+714 YELGVIV

-732 EAKLYYITLYNENLN
+732 EHHIYYITVYNENYQ
-747 MPEAPKGVEAG
+747 MPEMPKGVEDG

-763 YRFQKSKT
+763 YRFKKSESKV
-771 KGGAKAHLFGSG
+771 KGAKAHLFGSG
-783 VIMKQVL
+783 AIMQQVL
-790 EAAEI
+790 KAAEI
-795 LEKEG
+795 LESEG
-800 VSTDVWSATS
+800 VSTDIWSATS
-810 WTELYRDAVS
+810 WSLLYRDATA
-820 CERWNM
+820 CDRWNL
-826 LHPGEPEKVPY
+826 LHPGEKEKVPY
-837 IQQAL
+837 VQQLL
-842 KGEEGVFVSANDWIK
+842 KDEEGVFVSANDWIK

-862 LAPWMPAAFTALGTD
+862 LAPWMPKDFIALGTD

-905 LLHKQDKISD
+905 LLHKQGKVND
-915 KAVKAFMEKYGVAS
+915 KAVKDFMAKYGVDGG
-929 EKVDPMS
+929 KMDPMS

>member
-1 MVAQNWEN
+1 
-9 QVLVNKA
+9 
-16 LFSPSKL
+16 
-23 LLLPPY
+23 
-29 FSINISHLTTH
+29 
-40 SSLMGDIHIS
+40 MGDIQL
-50 DDWKSEQE
+50 DDWKSEQQ
-58 EWLEALEEVIES
+58 EWLEAIEEVLES
-70 QGSTRSEA
+70 QGKARTEE
-78 LFQAL
+78 LFQRL
-83 RHLLAR
+83 RYLIAR
-89 KGVANSGPAL
+89 KGVGNGGPVL
-99 NTPYLNSIATDDQPA
+99 NTPYLNTIAPEDQPA
-114 YPGDPALEQRIENII
+114 YPGDLALEQRIENII

-153 YAACATMWE
+153 YAASATMTE
-162 VLFNHFLR
+162 VLLHHFLR

-178 DLLMIQGHA
+178 DLFMFQGHA

-221 HPRRMPAFWQAP
+221 HPRRMPKFWQAP
-233 TVSMGLGPMTAI
+233 TVSMGLGPMTAL
-245 YQARFVKYLENRG
+245 YQARFYKYLENRG
-258 LKPQQGG
+258 LKPENGG

-283 TIGLASRENLDNLIF
+283 TIGLASRENLDNVVF

-316 IVQEVERHFLGA
+316 IIQEVERHFFGA
-328 SWEVIKVVWSSD
+328 GWEVIKVIWSSD
-340 WDELFAK
+340 WDEILAK
-347 DEADGVLLARL
+347 DEDGVLLSRF
-358 EGLVDGNFQELAS
+358 ESLVDGNFQEMAS
-371 ANDGALTRKMLIGSD
+371 ANDGALIRKMLVGND
-386 ALSDRITALLA
+386 NLSEQITALL
-397 DYSDDQLKKLR
+397 SDISDEQLAKMR
-408 RGGHDAVKVFAAYQ
+408 RGGHDAEKIYAAYD
-422 RAVAANKPVAIIVKT
+422 RAVKSNKPVAVIVKT

-468 NRYGIPLSDD
+468 NRYGIPLSDE
-478 EAREAKFWFPG
+478 EAKAAKFWYPG
-489 PDAPETKYLH
+489 PDAPETKYLL
-499 ERRKALGGYLPE
+499 ERRKALGGFLPE
-511 RSDVY
+511 RSDVF
-516 EKFDLPEIS
+516 EKFNLPGLE
-525 IFEKQFGGSAANAGK
+525 IFEKQLKGSEAGK
-540 TISTTGAMIDIL
+540 TVSTTGAMVDIMT
-552 GQLIKNQAIGKYIVP
+552 QLARNPEVGKYIVP
-567 MVPDEAQTFGMEPLF
+567 IVPDEAQTFGMEPMF
-582 NSAQIWNQKGQLY
+582 NSVQIWNQKGQLY

-667 MMAKGFLLGAT
+667 MMAKGFLLGGT

-688 LQHQDGHSLLLAQTM
+688 LQHEDGHSIIIAQTV
-703 PSVISYDPAFA
+703 PSVIPYDPAFA

-732 EAKLYYITLYNENLN
+732 EHKIYYITLYNENLL
-747 MPEAPKGVEAG
+747 MPEMPKGVEEG

-763 YRFQKSKT
+763 YRYKKSEK
-771 KGGAKAHLFGSG
+771 KPAKDGVKAHLFGSG
-783 VIMKQVL
+783 VIMEQVL
-790 EAAEI
+790 KAAEI

-820 CERWNM
+820 CDRWNL
-826 LHPGEPEKVPY
+826 LHPGEKEKTPY
-837 IQQAL
+837 VQQAL

-857 LTAGQ
+857 VTAGQ
-862 LAPWMPAAFTALGTD
+862 LAPWMPQDFIALGTD

-882 ESRENLRDYFEISPK
+882 DSRENLRDYFEISPK

-905 LLHKQDKISD
+905 LLQKQGKVTE
-915 KAVKAFMEKYGVAS
+915 KAVLEFMKKYGVES
-929 EKVDPMS
+929 EKVEPMS

>member
-1 MVAQNWEN
+1 
-9 QVLVNKA
+9 
-16 LFSPSKL
+16 
-23 LLLPPY
+23 
-29 FSINISHLTTH
+29 
-40 SSLMGDIHIS
+40 MGDIRIL

-58 EWLEALEEVIES
+58 EWLEALEEVLES
-70 QGSTRSEA
+70 QGKARSEE
-78 LFQAL
+78 LFQSL
-83 RHLLAR
+83 RYLLAR

-99 NTPYLNSIATDDQPA
+99 NTPYLNSIASEDQPA
-114 YPGDPALEQRIENII
+114 YPGDLEIEQRIENII

-162 VLFNHFLR
+162 VMFHHFLR
-170 KRSADYGG
+170 KRTADYGG

-200 LPLQAI
+200 LSEKAI
-206 ADFRQETLGGVSSYP
+206 ADFRQETLGGVTSYP
-221 HPRRMPAFWQAP
+221 HPRRMPKFWQAP
-233 TVSMGLGPMTAI
+233 TVSMGLGPMTAV
-245 YQARFVKYLENRG
+245 YQARFIKYLENRG
-258 LKPQQGG
+258 LKPQNGG

-283 TIGLASRENLDNLIF
+283 TIGLASRENLDNVIF
-298 VVHCNLQRL
+298 VIHCNLQRL

-316 IVQEVERHFLGA
+316 IIQEVERHFMGA
-328 SWEVIKVVWSSD
+328 SWEVIKVIWSSD
-340 WDELFAK
+340 WDPLFEK
-347 DEADGVLLARL
+347 DEEGVLLTRL
-358 EGLVDGNFQELAS
+358 EGLVDGNFQEMAS
-371 ANDGALTRKMLIGSD
+371 ASDGALTRKLLIGSD
-386 ALSDRITALLA
+386 DLSDRITALLT
-397 DYSDDQLKKLR
+397 DYTDDQLKSLR
-408 RGGHDAVKVFAAYQ
+408 RGGHDTQKVFAAYQ
-422 RAVAANKPVAIIVKT
+422 RAVESKRPVAIIIKT

-457 DLSDDSRVETK
+457 DLSVDSRVETK
-468 NRYGIPLSDD
+468 NRYNIPLSDD
-478 EAREAKFWFPG
+478 EAKAAKFYFPG
-489 PDAPETKYLH
+489 SDAPETKYLH

-511 RSDVY
+511 RSDQY
-516 EKFDLPEIS
+516 EAFKLPGLE
-525 IFEKQFGGSAANAGK
+525 IFERQLKGSESGK
-540 TISTTGAMIDIL
+540 TVSSTGAMIDIM
-552 GQLIKNQAIGKYIVP
+552 GQLIKNQEVGKYIVP
-567 MVPDEAQTFGMEPLF
+567 IVPDEAQTFGMEPLF

-595 TPLEIGISV
+595 TALEIGISV

-630 AAGTAYALHGLP
+630 ATGTAYALHGIP

-667 MMAKGFLLGAT
+667 MMAKGFLLGGT

-703 PSVISYDPAFA
+703 PSVINYDPAFA

-721 HDGLRRMYVEN
+721 HDGLQRMYVNN
-732 EAKLYYITLYNENLN
+732 ETKLYYITLYNENLL
-747 MPEAPKGVEAG
+747 MPEMPKGVEEG
-758 IKRGL
+758 IKRGI
-763 YRFQKSKT
+763 YRFQTSKSK
-771 KGGAKAHLFGSG
+771 GNAKAHLIGSG
-783 VIMKQVL
+783 VIIKQVL

-800 VSTDVWSATS
+800 ISTDIWSATS
-810 WTELYRDAVS
+810 WTELYRDAVA
-820 CERWNM
+820 CDRWNM
-826 LHPGEPEKVPY
+826 LHPGEKEKVPY

-862 LAPWMPAAFTALGTD
+862 LSPWMPKDFVTLGTD

-882 ESRENLRDYFEISPK
+882 ESRINLRDYFEISPK
-897 YIAFAAVR
+897 YIAFATVR
-905 LLHKQDKISD
+905 QLHRQGKIND
-915 KAVKAFMEKYGVAS
+915 KAVKEFMKKYDVVAEKI
-929 EKVDPMS
+929 DPMS